1 MSRPYSKRK
10 PHRRREPANLKMAII
25 VASIVTVIMLCLAMF
40 TDGIE
45 NAPEWTL
52 FLGHFH
58 PALLHLPIGFYTIL
72 AVLEYLDS
80 SKSGPRIGK
89 ACEIVLNYTAIV
101 AVIAAVLGILL
112 ALPGGYNETLL
123 DRHRWLGSLSA
134 CLLYTSPSPRDRG

>member
-10 PHRRREPANLKMAII
+10 PPRRREPANFKMAII

-101 AVIAAVLGILL
+101 AVIAAVLGKTC
-112 ALPGGYNETLL
+112 G
-123 DRHRWLGSLSA
+123 A
-134 CLLYTSPSPRDRG
+134 CLAFGCARYYKCARTSINYAQKCSKLKNLMNS